1 MKRKSGKRDHP
12 LSCCIE
18 GIFVA
23 AKRGQSGLS
32 LIVGVD
38 KPSGMSSHDVVNRVR
53 RIFGERRVGHTG
65 TLDPLA
71 SGVLCVCVGPATR
84 LDNYMVGHD
93 KHYRVRIAFG
103 VGTDT
108 DDVDGEPVKFGSV
121 PSGAFEEPFA
131 LETLARFVGPQK
143 QLPPAYSAVK
153 VGGVKACDAAR
164 KGRIIELM
172 PRDIEVYSAKLAA
185 IVPGDGDVPVFWD
198 VDFHVSKGTYIRAL
212 ARDIGVSIGCPA
224 HVAALRRTSAGLLTL
239 DDCVSLDVLERMGV
253 DASLD
258 PVKLLGFRFAFLDE
272 AGARL
277 VANGNQ
283 LPTSTVELCE
293 RRHASAASE
302 LCACTAGVRQS
313 CSAPEDGE
321 RIAVIVDNKLAGIY
335 AYEEQ
340 RQRYN
345 ACCIFQT
352 GVRRGGDI

>member
-1 MKRKSGKRDHP
+1 M
-12 LSCCIE
+12 
-18 GIFVA
+18 A

-212 ARDIGVSIGCPA
+212 ARDFGVSIGCPA

-272 AGARL
+272 SGARL
-277 VANGNQ
+277 VVNGNQ
-283 LPTSTVELCE
+283 LPASEVELCE

-321 RIAVIVDNKLAGIY
+321 RIAVIVDYKLVGIY
-335 AYEEQ
+335 AFEEQ

>member
-1 MKRKSGKRDHP
+1 M
-12 LSCCIE
+12 
-18 GIFVA
+18 A

-121 PSGAFEEPFA
+121 PSDAFEESFA
-131 LETLARFVGPQK
+131 LETLARFIGPQK

-172 PRDIEVYSAKLAA
+172 PRDIEVFSAKLAA

-283 LPTSTVELCE
+283 LPASTVELCE

-321 RIAVIVDNKLAGIY
+321 RIAVIVDNKLVGIY

>member
-1 MKRKSGKRDHP
+1 MKSGKAGSPP

-164 KGRIIELM
+164 RGRIIELM

-239 DDCVSLDVLERMGV
+239 DDCVSLDVLERLGV

-283 LPTSTVELCE
+283 LPASAVELCE

-313 CSAPEDGE
+313 CMAPEDGE
-321 RIAVIVDNKLAGIY
+321 RIAVIVDNKLVGIY

>member
-1 MKRKSGKRDHP
+1 MRESGSTP
-12 LSCCIE
+12 AFLLYE
-18 GIFVA
+18 GIIVA

-32 LIVGVD
+32 LVVGVD

-93 KHYRVRIAFG
+93 KHYRVRITLG

-108 DDVDGEPVKFGSV
+108 DDVDGTPVKFGAV
-121 PSGAFEEPFA
+121 PSAANEESFA
-131 LETLARFVGPQK
+131 CEILARFIGPQK

-164 KGRIIELM
+164 RGNIIELK
-172 PRDIEVYSAKLAA
+172 PRDIEVYSADLVA
-185 IVPGDGDVPVFWD
+185 IVSGEGDAPVSWD

-212 ARDIGVSIGCPA
+212 ARDIGVAVGCPA
-224 HVAALRRTSAGLLTL
+224 HVAVLRRMSAGLLTL
-239 DDCVSLDVLERMGV
+239 DDCATLEALERMGV

-258 PVKLLGFRFAFLDE
+258 PVKLLGFRFAFLEGD
-272 AGARL
+272 GARL
-277 VANGNQ
+277 VSNGNP
-283 LPTSTVELCE
+283 LPETAVELCE
-293 RRHASAASE
+293 RRHASATDE
-302 LCACTAGVRQS
+302 MCACTAGVRQS
-313 CSAPEDGE
+313 AMEPKDGE
-321 RIAVIVDNKLAGIY
+321 HVAIIVDNKLVGIY
-335 AYEEQ
+335 AYEEK
-340 RQRYN
+340 RQRYQ